1 MDIKK
6 VGVIGAGK
14 MGSEIALW
22 IAYHGFSVVLKDVYK
37 ENLEKGLGNI
47 ANFVMDRKTKGRMAE
62 DEARAILSGIKTT
75 LDYKDVK
82 DCDLIIESVMEDLD
96 IKREVFYVL
105 DNICRENVIFASNTS
120 AIPISKIGAAIKRK
134 DKILGSHFF
143 NPVFLSRLIEVVP
156 ISETSGET
164 IKTVTD
170 FFAKGLKKKIITS
183 KDGAGFI
190 VNRLL
195 VPFLNEA
202 IILLDEGVAT
212 KEEIDRAARLGMGIP
227 MGPLALMDNL
237 GLDLC
242 LKVADIVYGEYKNER
257 YNAVETI
264 RKLVKENKL
273 GVKTGEGFFK
283 YKIPLNPPFP
293 KGE

>member
-1 MDIKK
+1 MTE
-6 VGVIGAGK
+6 A
-14 MGSEIALW
+14 EA
-22 IAYHGFSVVLKDVYK
+22 
-37 ENLEKGLGNI
+37 EN
-47 ANFVMDRKTKGRMAE
+47 
-62 DEARAILSGIKTT
+62 ILSNVKTS
-75 LDYKDVK
+75 LDYKDIR
-82 DCDLIIESVMEDLD
+82 DCDIIIESVKEDLD
-96 IKREVFYVL
+96 IKREVFYIL
-105 DNICRENVIFASNTS
+105 DNICPESVIFTSNTS
-120 AIPISKIGAAIKRK
+120 AIPITKIAQAVKRK
-134 DKILGSHFF
+134 DRILGSHFF

-156 ISETSGET
+156 IFETSGET
-164 IKTVTD
+164 SKTVTS
-170 FFAKGLKKKIITS
+170 FFTSGLKKKVVMS

-202 IILLDEGVAT
+202 ILLLDEGIAT
-212 KEEIDRAARLGMGIP
+212 KEDIDRAAQLGMGLP

-257 YNAVETI
+257 YHAVETI

-283 YKIPLNPPFP
+283 YKIGNN
-293 KGE
+293 E

>member
-6 VGVIGAGK
+6 ISVIGAGK
-14 MGSEIALW
+14 MGSEIALY
-22 IAYHGFSVVLKDVYK
+22 IAYHGFSVILKDIYK
-37 ENLEKGLGNI
+37 ENLEKGLENI
-47 ANFVMDRKTKGRMAE
+47 TNFIMDRKGKGRMTE
-62 DEARAILSGIKTT
+62 DEAKNVLSRIRTT

-82 DCDLIIESVMEDLD
+82 DSSLVIESVMEDLD

-105 DNICRENVIFASNTS
+105 DNICPEDVIFASNTS
-120 AIPISKIGAAIKRK
+120 AIPIARIGVAVKRK

-156 ISETSGET
+156 ISETSSET
-164 IKTVTD
+164 VKIVSN
-170 FFAKGLKKKIITS
+170 FFTGGLKKKIIIS

-212 KEEIDRAARLGMGIP
+212 KEEIDRAAQLGMGLP
-227 MGPLALMDNL
+227 MGPLTLMDNL

-242 LKVADIVYGEYKNER
+242 LKVADIVYDEYKNER
-257 YNAVETI
+257 YKAAETI
-264 RKLVKENKL
+264 RKLVKGNKL

-283 YKIPLNPPFP
+283 YDS
-293 KGE
+293 

>member
-6 VGVIGAGK
+6 IGVIGAGK
-14 MGSEIALW
+14 MGSEIALY
-22 IAYHGFSVVLKDVYK
+22 IAYHGFTVVLKDVYK
-37 ENLEKGLGNI
+37 ENLEKGMSNI
-47 ANFVMDRKTKGRMAE
+47 NDFINDRKTKGRMTE
-62 DEARAILSGIKTT
+62 EEVGGILSKIKTT

-82 DCDLIIESVMEDLD
+82 NCDLIIESVMEDLD
-96 IKREVFYVL
+96 IKREVFYIL
-105 DNICRENVIFASNTS
+105 DNICPENVIFASNTS
-120 AIPISKIGAAIKRK
+120 AIPITKISAAVKRK
-134 DKILGSHFF
+134 DKIIGSHFF
-143 NPVFLSRLIEVVP
+143 NPVFLSRLIEIVP
-156 ISETSGET
+156 IPGTSGET
-164 IKTVTD
+164 TRTVTD
-170 FFAKGLKKKIITS
+170 FFAQALKKKIVTS

-212 KEEIDRAARLGMGIP
+212 KEEIDRAAQLGMGLP

-257 YNAVETI
+257 YHAVETI

-283 YKIPLNPPFP
+283 YKT
-293 KGE
+293 